1 MYGNSSLSCFFQT
14 YLKEHGTSP
23 EYLLGSKRKTF
34 VNTFHYPSHLR
45 LPLGLPVR
53 KRRTSILSKEKKK
66 FTHLP
71 KKNTNEPQNFS
82 GRRNKTYLI
91 SNYKSFLKGISLGY
105 HIGLEKCAEGGWT
118 LLRCRGR
125 SEVTSFYFE
134 DDYN

>member
-14 YLKEHGTSP
+14 YLTEHGTSP

-66 FTHLP
+66 THQHRCLL
-71 KKNTNEPQNFS
+71 FS
-82 GRRNKTYLI
+82 
-91 SNYKSFLKGISLGY
+91 SFLETLTMKNAARYLFQQENLHEDMLPYIALPISFLNTQY
-105 HIGLEKCAEGGWT
+105 IHVYL
-118 LLRCRGR
+118 
-125 SEVTSFYFE
+125 FM
-134 DDYN
+134 